1 MYVVGVCFRDL
12 NVSSVYTT
20 VELKVTDFDVYPEL
34 QIGIM
39 RDAGWL

>member
-1 MYVVGVCFRDL
+1 MIDL
-12 NVSSVYTT
+12 NVSSANNIT